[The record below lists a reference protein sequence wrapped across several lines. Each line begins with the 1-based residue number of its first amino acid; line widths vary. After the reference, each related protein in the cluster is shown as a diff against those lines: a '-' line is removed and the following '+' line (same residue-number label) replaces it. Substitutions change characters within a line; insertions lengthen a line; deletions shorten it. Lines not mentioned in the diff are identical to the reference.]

1 MPIRIGS
8 KRRQG
13 IRRTFLKEYRN
24 ARGLTL
30 EAAASRFDMSAGQ
43 LSRLENG
50 KSDVTLGF
58 LDWAADE
65 YGTTVNAILH
75 RNPLNPEDSP
85 AAEVA
90 AMVDDLKPREQRQA
104 VEMIR
109 VIAGK
114 RKTG

>member
-13 IRRTFLKEYRN
+13 IRRTFLKEHRKAN
-24 ARGLTL
+24 NLTL

-58 LDWAADE
+58 LELAAGE
-65 YGTTVNAILH
+65 YKTTVNAIL
-75 RNPLNPEDSP
+75 NYNPENP
-85 AAEVA
+85 HHTPGAEVA
-90 AMVDDLKPREQRQA
+90 AMVDDLRPKEQRQA